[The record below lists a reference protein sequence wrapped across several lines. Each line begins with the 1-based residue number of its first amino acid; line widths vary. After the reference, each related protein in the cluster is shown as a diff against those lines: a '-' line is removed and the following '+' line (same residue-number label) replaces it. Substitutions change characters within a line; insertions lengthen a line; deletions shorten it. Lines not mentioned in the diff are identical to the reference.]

1 MFNLRCFLLTCA
13 LPRSS
18 WLLLLG
24 AIIGLTA
31 CREKPL
37 FERIESGESGIT
49 FANTI
54 TENDSLNVV
63 NFEYIYNGGGV
74 GAGDFNNDGLQDV
87 YFSGN
92 QVPGRLYL
100 NRGGM
105 HFTDVTIPAGL
116 LTNAWCTGVSLVD
129 INADGLLDLYI
140 CTISPKR
147 GQSAPKLLFINQGV
161 GADGI
166 PHFQEMA
173 DAVGLAD
180 RSYGTQ
186 AAFFDYDRDGDLDM
200 YLLTNALES
209 FNRNQPVGPVSD
221 GSAKSTDRLYRNDGT
236 RKQPGQPALRLPHF
250 TDVSNQEGITLD
262 GWGLGII
269 ITDIN
274 DDGWPDVYCANDFQ
288 SNDVLWINNHDK
300 SGRHTGFT
308 NRIADYIKHQSYN
321 AMGVD
326 VADLNND
333 GLPEL
338 MTLDM
343 MPDDNRRQK
352 SMFGPPNV
360 DRFQLGLNR
369 GYQPQYV
376 RNVLQLNQGKNARG
390 QVGFSEIGQLAG
402 VYATDWSWSTL
413 MADFNNDGFRD
424 IFVTNGY
431 PKDITDLDF
440 MAYNRANSGD
450 YFQSRSKSGA
460 ETRQKLEE
468 LIGVK
473 KANFMFLNRGAD
485 GSELPTFID
494 VSEAWGLST
503 PSFSNG
509 AAYADFDND
518 GDLDIVV
525 NNINDAAFVYRN
537 TTVDKARADDRK
549 LSKNHFLRVR
559 LVGDATNPSG
569 FGARVELRYGDSGR
583 GRRLQVAEQSPY
595 RGYKSTMEPIL
606 HFGLASV
613 SNQAVTT
620 VDTLLIRW
628 PDGRVSRVMNVGVDQ
643 VVTVAQ
649 QRARWEPANKA
660 VLSAPATPYLEELT
674 RPNPIPFVHPENYFV
689 DFKQQVLLPHR
700 YSQHGPGMAV
710 GDVDGN
716 GMDDV
721 FIGAGSERH
730 GMLFRQLAGELGQ
743 PGRFVGSPVSSLT
756 SRKLGDDM
764 GTLLFDADGDADLD
778 LYVVG
783 GGNEWPAN
791 HPAYQD
797 HLYRNNAPS
806 VPKGGVN
813 KAIFWKAEDLFT
825 EDPAALPDTRASGS
839 CVVAADYDRDG
850 DLDLFV
856 GGRVLP
862 RNYPMPARSYIL
874 RNDTNRPNAPRFT
887 DVTEQVA
894 PGLANIGMV
903 TAALWSDFDN
913 DGQVDLVVTGEFMAV
928 TFFKNRRGRLQQ
940 TATQLPTGWWNSLTA
955 GDFDNDGDMD
965 YVAGNLGLNS
975 RFKASADE
983 PVAVYAKD
991 YDQNG
996 TLDPIVCSYNQGK
1009 CYPVPARDQLAEQVP
1024 GLKKRF
1030 TSYAAYGRMTI
1041 GEVLTTVE
1049 LKDAY
1054 VARATEF
1061 RSSYL
1066 ENRGD
1071 GTFYLR
1077 PLPMMAQ
1084 TGPVFGMLTEDV
1096 DQDGHLDVLLVGNNY
1111 GADVQLGRYDAL
1123 KGLLLRG
1130 NGRGYFQATTLS
1142 RSGFCAE
1149 RDARSLVELLTA
1161 GSGQA
1166 LYLVANNSDTLQT
1179 FWQTR
1184 SATEAVRRLN
1194 ADDCAAVL
1202 TLASGQSRRVE
1213 FYYGSGYLSQSSR
1226 ILRVPAGV
1234 KSVSILTYRG
1244 KRRILFIK

>member
-1 MFNLRCFLLTCA
+1 MSTLRCFSRACII
-13 LPRSS
+13 SYGG
-18 WLLLLG
+18 WVLLLG
-24 AIIGLTA
+24 ICLTGLNA

-54 TENDSLNVV
+54 TESDSLNVV

-74 GAGDFNNDGLQDV
+74 GVGDVNNDGLQDM

-100 NRGGM
+100 NKGGM
-105 HFTDVTIPAGL
+105 RFTDVTASAGV
-116 LTNAWCTGVSLVD
+116 LTRVWCTGVSLVD
-129 INADGLLDLYI
+129 INADGLLDLYL

-147 GQSAPKLLFINQGV
+147 GQSTPKLLFINQGV
-161 GADGI
+161 DASGV
-166 PHFQEMA
+166 PHFREMA

-209 FNRNQPVGPVSD
+209 FNRNQPIGPVSN
-221 GSAKSTDRLYRNDGT
+221 GSARSTDRLYRNNGILE
-236 RKQPGQPALRLPHF
+236 QPGQSAPKLPHF
-250 TDVSNQEGITLD
+250 TDVSGEEGITLD
-262 GWGLGII
+262 GWGLGVV
-269 ITDIN
+269 ITDVN

-300 SGRHTGFT
+300 AGRHTGFA
-308 NRIADYIKHQSYN
+308 NRITDYIRHQSYN

-326 VADLNND
+326 AADLNND

-360 DRFQLGLNR
+360 DRFQLGLDR

-376 RNVLQLNQGKNARG
+376 RNVLQLNQGKDARG
-390 QVGFSEIGQLAG
+390 QVHFSEIGQLAG
-402 VYATDWSWSTL
+402 VHATDWSWSTL
-413 MADFNNDGFRD
+413 MADFDNDGFRD

-440 MAYNRANSGD
+440 MAYSKANSGA
-450 YFQSRSKSGA
+450 YFQAKSKTDV
-460 ETRQKLEE
+460 ETRQKLEK
-468 LIGVK
+468 LIGVRK
-473 KANFMFLNRGAD
+473 SNFMFLNRGTVRN
-485 GSELPTFID
+485 GPPTFTD
-494 VSEAWGLST
+494 VSNAWGLST

-525 NNINDAAFVYRN
+525 NNINDPAFVYRN
-537 TTVDKARADDRK
+537 TTVDEARADDK
-549 LSKNHFLRVR
+549 GGSKHHFLRVK
-559 LVGDATNPSG
+559 LVGDADNPAG

-583 GRRLQVAEQSPY
+583 GRRLQAAEQSPY

-606 HFGLASV
+606 HFGLGAV
-613 SNQAVTT
+613 GEQAVAT
-620 VDTLLIRW
+620 VDTLLVRW
-628 PDGRVSRVMNVGVDQ
+628 PDGRVSRVLNVRVDQ

-649 QRARWEPANKA
+649 QRARREPVKITA
-660 VLSAPATPYLEELT
+660 VSPAPVTPYLTELA
-674 RPNPIPFVHPENYFV
+674 RPNSIPFVHRENYFV
-689 DFKQQVLLPHR
+689 DFKEQVLLPHR
-700 YSQHGPGMAV
+700 YSQHGSGMAV

-716 GMDDV
+716 GTDDI
-721 FIGAGSERH
+721 FIGAGSDRN
-730 GMLFRQLAGELGQ
+730 GILFRQLASQSGQ
-743 PGRFVGSPVSSLT
+743 PSHFVGRPVSPLAG
-756 SRKLGDDM
+756 RKLSDDM
-764 GTLLFDADGDADLD
+764 GALLFDADGDADLD

-791 HPAYQD
+791 HPNYQD
-797 HLYRNNAPS
+797 HFYRNTGKSTGGAPS
-806 VPKGGVN
+806 SG
-813 KAIFWKAEDLFT
+813 ALFT

-839 CVVAADYDRDG
+839 CIVAADYDRDG

-862 RNYPMPARSYIL
+862 RNYPMPARSYVL
-874 RNDTNRPNAPRFT
+874 RNDTDRPNAPKFT
-887 DVTEQVA
+887 NVTEQVA
-894 PGLANIGMV
+894 PGLANMGMV

-913 DGQVDLVVTGEFMAV
+913 DGQVDLVVAGEFMPV
-928 TFFKNRRGRLQQ
+928 TFFKNRRGRLQRV
-940 TATQLPTGWWNSLTA
+940 ATQLPTGWWNSLTA

-965 YVAGNLGLNS
+965 YVVGNLGLNS
-975 RFKASADE
+975 RFKASAAE
-983 PVAVYAKD
+983 PVSVYAKD

-996 TLDPIVCSYNQGK
+996 TLDPIFCCYNQGK
-1009 CYPVPARDQLAEQVP
+1009 CYPVPPRDQLAEQVP

-1030 TSYAAYGRMTI
+1030 SSYAAYGQ
-1041 GEVLTTVE
+1041 LTFSEMLTPEE
-1049 LKDAY
+1049 LNGAY
-1054 VARATEF
+1054 VAQATEF

-1066 ENRGD
+1066 ENRGN
-1071 GTFYLR
+1071 GTFRLQ

-1084 TGPVFGMLTEDV
+1084 TAPVFGMLTEDV
-1096 DQDGHLDVLLVGNNY
+1096 DQDGQLDVLLVGNNY
-1111 GADVQLGRYDAL
+1111 GSDVQVGRYDAM

-1130 NGRGYFQATTLS
+1130 NGRGDFQPTTLS
-1142 RSGFCAE
+1142 RSGFCAD

-1161 GSGQA
+1161 EPNQA
-1166 LYLVANNSDTLQT
+1166 LYVVANNSDTLQT
-1179 FWQTR
+1179 FRQTR
-1184 SATEAVRRLN
+1184 SATEAVRRIN
-1194 ADDCAAVL
+1194 PDDYAAVL
-1202 TLASGQSRRVE
+1202 TLANGRTRRVE
-1213 FYYGSGYLSQSSR
+1213 FYHGSGYLSQSARLLR
-1226 ILRVPAGV
+1226 IPAGV
-1234 KSVSILTYRG
+1234 KAVSILTYPG
-1244 KRRILFIK
+1244 KRRTLSIK